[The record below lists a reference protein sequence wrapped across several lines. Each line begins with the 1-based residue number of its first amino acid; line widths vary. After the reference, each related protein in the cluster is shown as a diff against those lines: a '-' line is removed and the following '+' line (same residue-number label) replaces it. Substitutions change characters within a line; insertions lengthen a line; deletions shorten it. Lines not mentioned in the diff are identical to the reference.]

1 MSTLRPTTID
11 DVIGQETIVDR
22 LRITVGSSK
31 SRGDAMPHML
41 FNGPPG
47 LGKTTFASAVS
58 VSRGVD
64 IQIANA
70 GNIRSLKNLTPYLLR
85 LKKNSVLFI
94 DEIHRLP
101 MVVEEFLYPCM
112 EDFRMDVGGEQTIS
126 MKLPEFTMI
135 GATTLGGALSRP
147 LYDRFTYHFDLNLYE
162 PGEIKTILKTNAPKV
177 GLTFDTLALESLASR
192 CRGTPRHAN
201 NYLTWLRDYVQAAN
215 KSHVT
220 TEVIE
225 DAMRMIGVDERGI
238 TEQDYKYLE
247 TLSHYGKPM
256 GLATLVGITGFDR
269 DTIEHTIEPY
279 LLRLKMIE
287 KTPRGRICCGT
298 N

>member
-22 LRITVGSSK
+22 LRITIESSK
-31 SRGDAMPHML
+31 KRDDAMPHML

-64 IQIANA
+64 LQIANA

-85 LKKNSVLFI
+85 LKMNSVLFI

-101 MVVEEFLYPCM
+101 MVIEEFLYPCM
-112 EDFRMDVGGEQTIS
+112 EDFRMDVGGEKTVS
-126 MKLPEFTMI
+126 MKLPPFTLI

-147 LYDRFTYHFDLNLYE
+147 LYDRFTYHFDLDLYDVE
-162 PGEIKTILKTNAPKV
+162 AIIEILKINAPKV
-177 GLTFDTLALESLASR
+177 GLTFDDFALESLASR

-201 NYLTWLRDYVQAAN
+201 SYLIWLRDYVDSTGN
-215 KSHVT
+215 SVVN
-220 TEVIE
+220 TETVE

-238 TEQDYKYLE
+238 TKQDYKYLDV
-247 TLSHYGKPM
+247 LRSSKKPM
-256 GLATLVGITGFDR
+256 GLATLVGTTGFDR

-287 KTPRGRICCGT
+287 KTPRGRVVL
-298 N
+298 